1 MISITGIT
9 ISRYRSILNLKIDID
24 STHNLIAICG
34 ENNVGKTNTLR
45 AIDLFFNPDN
55 YDSSVDRPTL
65 KQAQGGASIDPK
77 ISIEFYNSKDSD
89 FYLVTRDFKQYEF
102 KANDGLSGEKYKK
115 SSTGKSKNS
124 ASKESMDKK
133 EVTELLNKFQFRYI
147 ESININIPQI
157 VEQLTDDII
166 DVEYEGTRMTESK
179 KALKEAYQ
187 NYTNGLQNI
196 LNVFSQSITGT
207 FNNFK
212 SNWNISFVVP
222 KSVDTFRDLIS
233 DDVELYID
241 DKGCNSVEQK
251 GSGLQRLAVILLNFE
266 ILKRLKKK
274 SNIIVCVDEPE
285 NYLHEGLQKKLMSF
299 FEISSSSMQI
309 FYTTHSKIFINP
321 YSMKNVILL
330 GNNIYEQYSSRKKKN
345 INVSETVLIDTDL
358 DDGYEKIC
366 EHLGIEKN
374 TYNIL
379 EKYNILVEG
388 GCDKKYLEELGAYF
402 GVELPKI
409 IPINGVDNCESFLR
423 FYESYYTNN
432 NSNYK
437 PVVKVL
443 FDNDVAGRKVN
454 EKIKKNIEKQCYS
467 HIEVKVITV
476 HNFNGENPD
485 FSGTNHEIEDLLYP
499 DMLCYLVNEFLSKMG
514 LKKIPTQN
522 FLTKITMESFSSS
535 GALALLDHEK
545 NDANPQNGNK
555 ISFTSSSNATNNF
568 KNSIADMFNI
578 LGERKLIALM
588 DECRVKYPFV
598 ETYIT
603 ELLKFD
609 DN

>member
-9 ISRYRSILNLKIDID
+9 VSRYRSILNLKIDIN

-55 YDSSVDRPTL
+55 YDSLVDRPTL

-77 ISIEFYNSKDSD
+77 ISIEFYNPKNSY

-102 KANDGLSGEKYKK
+102 RANDGLSGEKYKK

-124 ASKESMDKK
+124 ASKESMVKK

-166 DVEYEGTRMTESK
+166 DVEYKGTRMTESK
-179 KALKEAYQ
+179 KVLKEAYQ
-187 NYTNGLQNI
+187 SYIDGLQNI

-251 GSGLQRLAVILLNFE
+251 GSGLQRLAVLLLNFE

-274 SNIIVCVDEPE
+274 SNIIVCVDEPDI
-285 NYLHEGLQKKLMSF
+285 YLHEGLQKKLMSF
-299 FEISSSSMQI
+299 FESSSSSMQI

-330 GNNIYEQYSSRKKKN
+330 GNSIYEQYSARKKKN
-345 INVSETVLIDTDL
+345 INVSETILIDTNSE
-358 DDGYEKIC
+358 DGYEKIC

-374 TYNIL
+374 TYDIL
-379 EKYNILVEG
+379 DKNNILVEG
-388 GCDKKYLEELGAYF
+388 ACDKKYLEELGSYL
-402 GVELPKI
+402 GIQVPKI
-409 IPINGVDNCESFLR
+409 IPMNGVDNCENFLE

-432 NSNYK
+432 SLAFK
-437 PVVKVL
+437 PIIKIL
-443 FDNDVAGRKVN
+443 FDNDVAGRKVA
-454 EKIKKNIEKQCYS
+454 EKIKKQLAKQRYT
-467 HIEVKVITV
+467 HIEATINII
-476 HNFNGENPD
+476 HNFNGDKPT

-555 ISFTSSSNATNNF
+555 ISFTSSSKATNNF
-568 KNSIADMFNI
+568 KSSIADMFNI
-578 LGERKLIALM
+578 SGERKLIELM
-588 DECRVKYPFV
+588 DGCKVKYPFV
-598 ETYIT
+598 ERYIT